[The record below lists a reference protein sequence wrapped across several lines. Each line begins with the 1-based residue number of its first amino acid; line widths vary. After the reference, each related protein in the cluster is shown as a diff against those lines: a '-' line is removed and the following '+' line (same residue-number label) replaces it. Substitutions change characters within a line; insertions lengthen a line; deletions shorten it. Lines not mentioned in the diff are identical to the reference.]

1 MLQHELRTERL
12 NLIPVSARHLEHQI
26 ELDTDP
32 EVMRFLGGTRSRKAC
47 EKELAEF
54 LAEAVRGLGYWAG
67 FVGDEFAGYWIL
79 RVPDLSESV
88 EGQPNEGI
96 GELGYRLLPRYWR
109 RGLGSE
115 GSRELLRYGFEDLGL
130 GKIVA
135 FTAAK
140 NAASR
145 AMMAS
150 VGMGFVREFEVDAAG
165 WPEGTDLHGVEY
177 AISAKDWSLRR

>member
-1 MLQHELRTERL
+1 M
-12 NLIPVSARHLEHQI
+12 
-26 ELDTDP
+26 
-32 EVMRFLGGTRSRKAC
+32 C
-47 EKELAEF
+47 
-54 LAEAVRGLGYWAG
+54 
-67 FVGDEFAGYWIL
+67 
-79 RVPDLSESV
+79 
-88 EGQPNEGI
+88 
-96 GELGYRLLPRYWR
+96 YRLLPRYWR